1 MTLNCPLKGTVR
13 NITAAADPAFASEGM
28 GKGICIDP
36 KDNVIYAP
44 CDAKVAFPFPSGHA
58 LGLISPQG
66 VEIMIHCGI
75 DTVNMNGDGF
85 ETLVKEG
92 ENVAAGTQLM
102 RFDPAKIKAAG
113 YSDQTMM
120 IITNSAQ
127 YQIEVKES
135 TDADIAQPALT
146 IRKDTNV

>member
-1 MTLNCPLKGTVR
+1 
-13 NITAAADPAFASEGM
+13 
-28 GKGICIDP
+28 
-36 KDNVIYAP
+36 
-44 CDAKVAFPFPSGHA
+44 
-58 LGLISPQG
+58 
-66 VEIMIHCGI
+66 
-75 DTVNMNGDGF
+75 
-85 ETLVKEG
+85 
-92 ENVAAGTQLM
+92 M

-135 TDADIAQPALT
+135 TDADITQPALT

>member
-1 MTLNCPLKGTVR
+1 
-13 NITAAADPAFASEGM
+13 
-28 GKGICIDP
+28 
-36 KDNVIYAP
+36 
-44 CDAKVAFPFPSGHA
+44 
-58 LGLISPQG
+58 
-66 VEIMIHCGI
+66 MIHCGI

-85 ETLVKEG
+85 ETFVKEG
-92 ENVAAGTQLM
+92 ENVAAGTKLM

-146 IRKDTNV
+146 IRKDTNA